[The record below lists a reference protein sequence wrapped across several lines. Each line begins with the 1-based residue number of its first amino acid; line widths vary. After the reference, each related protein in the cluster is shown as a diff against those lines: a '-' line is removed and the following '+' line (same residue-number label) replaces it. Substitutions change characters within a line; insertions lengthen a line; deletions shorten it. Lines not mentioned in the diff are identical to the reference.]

1 MTFTYDIA
9 TTIGQVRFLC
19 QDTDVSS
26 CTGTDRSSFS
36 AWFSD
41 EEVQFAIDNASSIKL
56 AAALLL
62 RSLLSNKYFTQNTN
76 RLGSWGADISSA
88 ISAVE
93 KAIAQLEGGEE
104 PYFVTAEMA
113 GEEFGMRTIVDNDA
127 LRDTD

>member
-1 MTFTYDIA
+1 MNFNYDIA
-9 TTIGQVRFLC
+9 NTIGQVRFLC
-19 QDTDVSS
+19 QDTDVSACS
-26 CTGTDRSSFS
+26 GTDRSAYS

-41 EEVQFAIDNASSIKL
+41 EEVQFAIDQTTSIKL

-62 RSLLSNKYFTQNTN
+62 HSLLSNKYFTQNTN
-76 RLGSWGADISSA
+76 RLGSWGADINAA
-88 ISAVE
+88 ISAI
-93 KAIAQLEGGEE
+93 KDCIAQLEGGED